1 MASSCRLAATIHP
14 VFQRAVREVLTDTI
28 RQTTLAA
35 LPFMGVVGRG
45 GVMAG
50 ECWMDAD
57 WGRADADEGRTDVDV
72 GRVDVDEGGTNV
84 IVDKADDV
92 VDKADDVVG
101 RAAVVVCRAAVEEGV
116 AVVAAVISSI
126 FPECLYK

>member
-14 VFQRAVREVLTDTI
+14 VSQRAAREALTDTI

-35 LPFMGVVGRG
+35 LPFMGVVYRG

-57 WGRADADEGRTDVDV
+57 WGRADVDEGRTDVDM

-84 IVDKADDV
+84 VLGKANVAVGKADE
-92 VDKADDVVG
+92 VVG
-101 RAAVVVCRAAVEEGV
+101 RAAVVDG
-116 AVVAAVISSI
+116 
-126 FPECLYK
+126 

>member
-14 VFQRAVREVLTDTI
+14 VSQRAAREALTDTI

-35 LPFMGVVGRG
+35 LPFMGVEDRG
-45 GVMAG
+45 AVMAG

-57 WGRADADEGRTDVDV
+57 WGRADVDEGRTDVDM

-84 IVDKADDV
+84 VLGKAKV
-92 VDKADDVVG
+92 AVGKADDVVG
-101 RAAVVVCRAAVEEGV
+101 RAAVVDG
-116 AVVAAVISSI
+116 
-126 FPECLYK
+126 

>member
-1 MASSCRLAATIHP
+1 MASSCRLAATIPP
-14 VFQRAVREVLTDTI
+14 VFQRAAREALTDTI

-35 LPFMGVVGRG
+35 LPFMGVEGRG

-50 ECWMDAD
+50 ECWTDAD

-84 IVDKADDV
+84 VLG
-92 VDKADDVVG
+92 KADDVVG
-101 RAAVVVCRAAVEEGV
+101 RTGVVVCKADDVVGGAIGV
-116 AVVAAVISSI
+116 
-126 FPECLYK
+126 LG

>member
-1 MASSCRLAATIHP
+1 MASSCRLSATIHP
-14 VFQRAVREVLTDTI
+14 VFQRAAREALTDTN

-35 LPFMGVVGRG
+35 FPFMGVAYRG

-84 IVDKADDV
+84 VVCKA
-92 VDKADDVVG
+92 ADVVG
-101 RAAVVVCRAAVEEGV
+101 RTGVVDGRTAVEEGV
-116 AVVAAVISSI
+116 AVVSAVISPI

>member
-14 VFQRAVREVLTDTI
+14 VFQRAARETLTDTN

-35 LPFMGVVGRG
+35 LPFMGVVYRG

-57 WGRADADEGRTDVDV
+57 WGRADVDEGRTDVDM
-72 GRVDVDEGGTNV
+72 GHVDVDEGGTNV
-84 IVDKADDV
+84 VLGKANV
-92 VDKADDVVG
+92 AVGKADDVVG
-101 RAAVVVCRAAVEEGV
+101 RAAVVDG
-116 AVVAAVISSI
+116 
-126 FPECLYK
+126 

>member
-14 VFQRAVREVLTDTI
+14 VFQLAAREVQTDTI

-35 LPFMGVVGRG
+35 LPFMGVVYRG

-57 WGRADADEGRTDVDV
+57 WGRADVDEGRTDVDM

-84 IVDKADDV
+84 VLGKANV
-92 VDKADDVVG
+92 AVGKADDVVG
-101 RAAVVVCRAAVEEGV
+101 RAAVVDG
-116 AVVAAVISSI
+116 
-126 FPECLYK
+126 

>member
-14 VFQRAVREVLTDTI
+14 VFQLAAREALTGTI

-35 LPFMGVVGRG
+35 LPFMGVVYRG

-50 ECWMDAD
+50 ECWMN
-57 WGRADADEGRTDVDV
+57 ADEGRTDVDV

-84 IVDKADDV
+84 V
-92 VDKADDVVG
+92 VCKADDVVG
-101 RAAVVVCRAAVEEGV
+101 RAAVVDG
-116 AVVAAVISSI
+116 
-126 FPECLYK
+126 

>member
-14 VFQRAVREVLTDTI
+14 VSQRAAREALTDTI

-35 LPFMGVVGRG
+35 LPFMGVEDRG
-45 GVMAG
+45 AVMAG

-57 WGRADADEGRTDVDV
+57 WGRADVDEGRTDVDM

-84 IVDKADDV
+84 VLGKAHDV
-92 VDKADDVVG
+92 VGGTNVVVGKADDVVG
-101 RAAVVVCRAAVEEGV
+101 KADEVVGRTGV
-116 AVVAAVISSI
+116 VDG
-126 FPECLYK
+126 

>member
-14 VFQRAVREVLTDTI
+14 VFQRAAREALTDTN

-35 LPFMGVVGRG
+35 FPFMGVVYRG

-50 ECWMDAD
+50 ECWTDVD
-57 WGRADADEGRTDVDV
+57 WGRTDVDV

-84 IVDKADDV
+84 V
-92 VDKADDVVG
+92 VGKADDVVG
-101 RAAVVVCRAAVEEGV
+101 RTGVVDG
-116 AVVAAVISSI
+116 
-126 FPECLYK
+126 

>member
-1 MASSCRLAATIHP
+1 MALSCRLAATIHP
-14 VFQRAVREVLTDTI
+14 VFQRAAREVLTDTT
-28 RQTTLAA
+28 RPTTLAA
-35 LPFMGVVGRG
+35 LPFMGVVYRG

-84 IVDKADDV
+84 VLGKANV
-92 VDKADDVVG
+92 AVGKADDVVG
-101 RAAVVVCRAAVEEGV
+101 RAAVVDG
-116 AVVAAVISSI
+116 
-126 FPECLYK
+126 

>member
-14 VFQRAVREVLTDTI
+14 VFQRAAREVLTDTT
-28 RQTTLAA
+28 RPTTLAA
-35 LPFMGVVGRG
+35 LPFMGVVYRG

-50 ECWMDAD
+50 ECWTDAD

-84 IVDKADDV
+84 VVGKANDV
-92 VDKADDVVG
+92 VGRTSVVVGKADDVVG
-101 RAAVVVCRAAVEEGV
+101 KADEVVGRTGV
-116 AVVAAVISSI
+116 VDG
-126 FPECLYK
+126 

>member
-1 MASSCRLAATIHP
+1 MASSCRLSATLHP
-14 VFQRAVREVLTDTI
+14 VFQLAAREALTGTI

-35 LPFMGVVGRG
+35 LPFMGVVYRG

-72 GRVDVDEGGTNV
+72 GRVDVDEGWRNV
-84 IVDKADDV
+84 V
-92 VDKADDVVG
+92 VGKADDVVG
-101 RAAVVVCRAAVEEGV
+101 RTGVVVCKANVVVCKADDVVGRS
-116 AVVAAVISSI
+116 AVVDG
-126 FPECLYK
+126 

>member
-14 VFQRAVREVLTDTI
+14 VFQRAAREALTDTN

-35 LPFMGVVGRG
+35 LPFMGVVYRG

-50 ECWMDAD
+50 ECWTDVD
-57 WGRADADEGRTDVDV
+57 WGRTDVDV

-84 IVDKADDV
+84 V
-92 VDKADDVVG
+92 VGKADDVVG
-101 RAAVVVCRAAVEEGV
+101 RTGVVDG
-116 AVVAAVISSI
+116 
-126 FPECLYK
+126 

>member
-14 VFQRAVREVLTDTI
+14 VFQRAAREALTDTN

-35 LPFMGVVGRG
+35 LPFMGVEGRG

-50 ECWMDAD
+50 ECWTDAD

-72 GRVDVDEGGTNV
+72 GRVDVGEDGTNV
-84 IVDKADDV
+84 VVCKADVVGRTDV
-92 VDKADDVVG
+92 VVCKADVVVCKADDVVG
-101 RAAVVVCRAAVEEGV
+101 RTGVVDG
-116 AVVAAVISSI
+116 
-126 FPECLYK
+126 

>member
-14 VFQRAVREVLTDTI
+14 VFQLAAREALTDTI

-35 LPFMGVVGRG
+35 LPFMGIAYRG

-50 ECWMDAD
+50 ECWTDTD
-57 WGRADADEGRTDVDV
+57 WGRTDVDV

-84 IVDKADDV
+84 V
-92 VDKADDVVG
+92 VGKADDVVG
-101 RAAVVVCRAAVEEGV
+101 RTGVVDG
-116 AVVAAVISSI
+116 
-126 FPECLYK
+126 

>member
-14 VFQRAVREVLTDTI
+14 VFQRAAREALTDTN

-35 LPFMGVVGRG
+35 LPFMGVVYRG

-57 WGRADADEGRTDVDV
+57 WGRTDADEGWT
-72 GRVDVDEGGTNV
+72 DVDEGGTNV
-84 IVDKADDV
+84 V
-92 VDKADDVVG
+92 VGKADDVVG
-101 RAAVVVCRAAVEEGV
+101 RTGVVDG
-116 AVVAAVISSI
+116 
-126 FPECLYK
+126 